1 MGDQYAVRT
10 IRLCTKDCLCLYVCP
25 TGATDTENSVI
36 DVTACIG
43 CGDCAAACPSG
54 AISMVPYV
62 YPPQQKHA
70 ESVQAAML
78 SLMRSKAEQ
87 EAIASALPGTL
98 AAAMEAS
105 NHIMAEDLIRE
116 AGYMLP
122 QSGNVQRLLKK
133 LLKDK
138 TDDSFPRDA
147 VETLLQK
154 LEFNEKTEET
164 TMEKW
169 KCTVCGYVHEGP
181 MTDDFKCPKC
191 KSPASAFVKLGD
203 EAKAASPYAGTKTEK
218 NLAAAFAGESQARN
232 KYTYFAQVAKNE
244 GYEQLSEIFLKTAQ
258 NEMEHA
264 RIWFNEL
271 GHLGKTA
278 DNLLAAAEGENYEW
292 TDMYQSFAND
302 AEAEGFPALAARF
315 RRVAEVE
322 KAHEA
327 RYRALLNNV
336 EMQKVF
342 EKSEET
348 MWECRVCGHLVIG
361 KKAPGACAICGASQ
375 SYFEVRKEN
384 Y

>member
-1 MGDQYAVRT
+1 MAAQYAVRN
-10 IRLCTKDCLCLYVCP
+10 IRLCSKDCLCLYVCP

-36 DVTACIG
+36 DVAACIG

-54 AISMVPYV
+54 AISMVPFV
-62 YPPQQKHA
+62 YPPQQRHA
-70 ESVQAAML
+70 ESIEGALL

-87 EAIASALPGTL
+87 ENIAAGLPGAL
-98 AAAMEAS
+98 AAAIEQS

-122 QSGNVQRLLKK
+122 QSGNTHVFLKK
-133 LLKDK
+133 LLNEHREDG
-138 TDDSFPRDA
+138 FPRDA
-147 VETLLQK
+147 VETLLGK
-154 LEFNEKTEET
+154 LECNEITEVT
-164 TMEKW
+164 AMEQW
-169 KCTVCGYVHEGP
+169 KCNVCGYVHEGP
-181 MTDDFKCPKC
+181 MTDDFTCPKC
-191 KSPASAFVKLGD
+191 KAPASAFVKMG
-203 EAKAASPYAGTKTEK
+203 EEKKPGNPYVGTKTEK
-218 NLAAAFAGESQARN
+218 NLEAAFAGESQARN

-264 RIWFNEL
+264 KIWYGEL
-271 GHLGKTA
+271 GHIGKTA
-278 DNLLAAAEGENYEW
+278 ENLKAAAAGENYEW
-292 TDMYQSFAND
+292 TDMYQGFAND

-322 KAHEA
+322 RSHEA
-327 RYRALLNNV
+327 RYLALLNNV

-361 KKAPGACAICGASQ
+361 KKAPGACPICGYAQ